1 MATKPLIRCLGVNR
15 VFVMGEQDFYAL
27 RDVTISIDPGELV
40 AIVGASGSG
49 KSSFLN
55 VIGGLDAPSSGDIW
69 IGDDNLAQVSEP
81 ELAKIRNEKIGFVFQ
96 QFNLLPRYDALRNVE
111 LPMIYSGITPSERR
125 QRSTELL
132 RLLGLGDHLNKVP
145 LKMSGGQQ
153 QRVAIARALCNDPQ
167 IILADEPTG
176 ALDSKSSAD
185 VMQLLVS
192 LNRERGMTVLIVTHD
207 EKVAQQCDRIVRFA
221 DGRIVEDTNVLSNK
235 QREETVLEVSS

>member
-27 RDVTISIDPGELV
+27 RDATISINPGELV

-96 QFNLLPRYDALRNVE
+96 QFNLLPRYDAMRNVE
-111 LPMIYSGITPSERR
+111 LPLIYSGVSPVDRKK
-125 QRSTELL
+125 RSTELL
-132 RLLGLGDHLNKVP
+132 RRLGLGDHLNKVP

-221 DGRIVEDTNVLSNK
+221 DGRIVEDASIRTNK
-235 QREETVLEVSS
+235 REEVALEVSS